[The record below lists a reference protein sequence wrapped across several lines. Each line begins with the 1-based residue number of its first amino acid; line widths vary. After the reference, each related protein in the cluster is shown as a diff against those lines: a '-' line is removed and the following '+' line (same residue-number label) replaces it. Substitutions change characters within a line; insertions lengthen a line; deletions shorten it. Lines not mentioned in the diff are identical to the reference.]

1 MTLSLPSAEP
11 SRERKLSCYAHGHI
25 NCTASQPRT
34 RSFVV
39 GVWLQ
44 LKAASSFPS
53 ALPDSTSAR
62 SPCSGSATS
71 RPPLALLLSCSL
83 TLSFLPSFLPT
94 LQLNIHSASSPALPV
109 AGLPPVSPQLERQL
123 TDCPPIQFITSRIEG
138 WQRRGGRDS
147 QPVARFNLRY

>member
-71 RPPLALLLSCSL
+71 RPPLALLLSHSL
-83 TLSFLPSFLPT
+83 LPPFLPSDFTTKYSLRFLSRSACRWPSACVSAT
-94 LQLNIHSASSPALPV
+94 RKAANRLPADSIHYKS
-109 AGLPPVSPQLERQL
+109 
-123 TDCPPIQFITSRIEG
+123 D
-138 WQRRGGRDS
+138 
-147 QPVARFNLRY
+147 